1 MYQCSRFLYVI
12 LWLRCLRNQPSL
24 MYHNHKIEILK
35 MYFSISQY
43 LWKILIFSRTFSM
56 MIRFQTE
63 SKIYRFVKDTL
74 SFTDT
79 NPIWLST
86 VRNATIQNLD
96 LMTAIRI
103 WIWIFPEFTMN
114 EVILIYLLAK
124 ISSLLKPGSSNIG
137 RHLKAI
143 VINTMFNRL
152 ASKTKTD
159 RSLNQ
164 YNRKMKAFAMAII
177 PASLSLVWLEFH
189 FFVL

>member
-1 MYQCSRFLYVI
+1 MIEMSEESA
-12 LWLRCLRNQPSL
+12 QPDVSQSQ
-24 MYHNHKIEILK
+24 NRITKK
-35 MYFSISQY
+35 VFFYFP
-43 LWKILIFSRTFSM
+43 ILIFSITFTI

-114 EVILIYLLAK
+114 EVILIYLRAK
-124 ISSLLKPGSSNIG
+124 ISSQLKPGSSNSG

-143 VINTMFNRL
+143 VDRQK
-152 ASKTKTD
+152 SKPIQSKNEGFCNGNN
-159 RSLNQ
+159 SC
-164 YNRKMKAFAMAII
+164 
-177 PASLSLVWLEFH
+177 
-189 FFVL
+189 

>member
-1 MYQCSRFLYVI
+1 
-12 LWLRCLRNQPSL
+12 

-43 LWKILIFSRTFSM
+43 SWNILIFSITFSM
-56 MIRFQTE
+56 MIRFLTE

-96 LMTAIRI
+96 LMTASRI

-124 ISSLLKPGSSNIG
+124 ISSQLKPGSSKSG

-143 VINTMFNRL
+143 VINSIFNP
-152 ASKTKTD
+152 SVSQSVNKTD
-159 RSLNQ
+159 RSLNR
-164 YNRKMKAFAMAII
+164 YNRKMKAFAQ
-177 PASLSLVWLEFH
+177 WQ
-189 FFVL
+189 

>member
-1 MYQCSRFLYVI
+1 
-12 LWLRCLRNQPSL
+12 
-24 MYHNHKIEILK
+24 MYHNHGIEI
-35 MYFSISQY
+35 YFYISQY
-43 LWKILIFSRTFSM
+43 LRKILIFSITFSM

-124 ISSLLKPGSSNIG
+124 ISSQLKPGSSNSG

-143 VINTMFNRL
+143 VINPMF
-152 ASKTKTD
+152 KP
-159 RSLNQ
+159 SLNKRQ
-164 YNRKMKAFAMAII
+164 T
-177 PASLSLVWLEFH
+177 E
-189 FFVL
+189 